1 MENVATY
8 VRVSCHSNAEI
19 AVRNQAKK
27 VNDFCEEKGYTVADS
42 VSVIGDRKLAYPM
55 LMKLLESAKEKGIKK
70 IVMVSTNRIVGTVP
84 ELQEI
89 KKLFDEA
96 DVTIETMDGSYEYG
110 LSTEMILASYASL
123 AAKEFEMDEDESE

>member
-1 MENVATY
+1 MENVATF
-8 VRVSCHSNAEI
+8 VRVSAHSNAENT
-19 AVRNQAKK
+19 ARNQAKRIA
-27 VNDFCEEKGYTVADS
+27 DYCEDKGYIVSDS
-42 VSVIGDRKLAYPM
+42 VMVIGDRKVAYPM
-55 LMKLLESAKEKGIKK
+55 LMNLLKTSREKGIRK